1 MREVMIM
8 KEMKGGEIQN
18 LEEHSCRMRYLLGR
32 FISYGGDRAVREMAE
47 RLLQEPVRAVKWFTE
62 SNPKTKM

>member
-32 FISYGGDRAVREMAE
+32 FISYGGDRAVREMKA
-47 RLLQEPVRAVKWFTE
+47 RLLQEYWNQNF
-62 SNPKTKM
+62 

>member
-32 FISYGGDRAVREMAE
+32 FISYGGDRAVREMKV
-47 RLLQEPVRAVKWFTE
+47 RLLLEYWNQNF
-62 SNPKTKM
+62 

>member
-47 RLLQEPVRAVKWFTE
+47 RLLQEGEKQA
-62 SNPKTKM
+62 